1 MLVLGPVVHEQHEP
15 GAREALHQAIEE
27 GLGLRVDPVE
37 ILEDDEERLDLALPE
52 QETLHGVQRSV
63 VALRGLERLP
73 PRILHRHVQEREE
86 GRDSR
91 LEGWIERQHLAGQL
105 LPDLPGIVARI
116 DLAVGP
122 EELDQRQVG
131 HAAAVGD

>member
-1 MLVLGPVVHEQHEP
+1 M
-15 GAREALHQAIEE
+15 
-27 GLGLRVDPVE
+27 GLGVDPVE
-37 ILEDDEERLDLALPE
+37 ILKDDEERLDLALPE

-91 LEGWIERQHLAGQL
+91 LEGGSSVST
-105 LPDLPGIVARI
+105 LPVSFSRTFRASSRGSIW
-116 DLAVGP
+116 
-122 EELDQRQVG
+122 Q
-131 HAAAVGD
+131 